1 MAFDWKNLVAS
12 ENRWLTRHFTPG
24 RGGNKIDK
32 IVIHHNAGRLSVLDC
47 YNVWQ
52 TREASAHYQVDVN
65 GHIGQLVHDWDTAWH
80 AGSGAA
86 NRTSIGIEHANSAGA
101 PNWPVSDATVESGA
115 HLVAAICH
123 KYGLGRPKWMV
134 NVYPHYHFSA
144 TACPAQLARGLN
156 SRYMSRAQAWYDAMA
171 KGINAP
177 AASKPDTVQANPATP
192 RTDYNPNG
200 YDSAYIKTVQELLVK
215 AGVPVGPS
223 GVDGIMGADTF
234 NAVKVFQKS
243 KGLEVDGI
251 PGPNTLGALRSATTP
266 QRKYS
271 DITQLQRIVGAVP
284 DNVYGPDTAKRIDA
298 VRKASRWG
306 GKQFPYGVAYTQG
319 VVGTGAD
326 GIWGPNS
333 EASHDRVVGLIQ
345 RAVGAT
351 ADCIWGNETETKV
364 NRLLA
369 GAERP

>member
-12 ENRWLTRHFTPG
+12 ENRWLTRHYTPG
-24 RGGNKIDK
+24 RAGNKIDK

-80 AGSGAA
+80 AGNGAA
-86 NRTSIGIEHANSAGA
+86 NRTSIGIEHANSGGA
-101 PNWPVSDATVESGA
+101 PDWPISDATVENGA

-134 NVYPHYHFSA
+134 NVFPHYHFSA

-171 KGINAP
+171 QGASAP
-177 AASKPDTVQANPATP
+177 ATPVPAPATP
-192 RTDYNPNG
+192 RTNYNPNG
-200 YDSAYIKTVQELLVK
+200 YDAAYIKTVQELLVS
-215 AGVPVGPS
+215 AGVSIGPS

-234 NAVKVFQKS
+234 NGVKVFQKS

-251 PGPNTLGALRSATTP
+251 PGPNTLGALRSATAPT
-266 QRKYS
+266 RKYS
-271 DITQLQRIVGAVP
+271 NITALQRAVRATP
-284 DNVYGPDTAKRIDA
+284 DNVYGPDTRKRIDA
-298 VRKASRWG
+298 VRRASRWG
-306 GKQFPYGVAYTQG
+306 GKAFPYGVAYTQG
-319 VVGTGAD
+319 VVGTVVD
-326 GIWGPNS
+326 GIWGANS
-333 EASHDRVVGLIQ
+333 EAAHDRTVGAIQ
-345 RAVGAT
+345 QAVGAVV
-351 ADCIWGNETETKV
+351 DYIWGNETETKV
-364 NRLLA
+364 NRLLD